1 MRFRTPS
8 RTARPAAVV
17 AVAVAAVL
25 AAGCAPGRTGD
36 GGASAPVTPERAT
49 SGGAAASAAP
59 PADPELDRAVRA
71 AADLPAGREPRT
83 VRVFGPAAG
92 PGGWRLLLAADGERV
107 TGVACGGT
115 YLPFREAGGAPAG
128 DGARTV
134 YAVTLPG
141 DLRGALEVGA
151 VRGGT
156 AGTESVDLGL
166 DGPGGPDARVCG
178 QPPAGE

>member
-1 MRFRTPS
+1 MHSRTPF
-8 RTARPAAVV
+8 RTARLAAVV
-17 AVAVAAVL
+17 AVAAAL

-36 GGASAPVTPERAT
+36 GGAFPPVAPERAAAGGAVT
-49 SGGAAASAAP
+49 SGAP
-59 PADPELDRAVRA
+59 PADPGLDRAVRA
-71 AADLPAGREPRT
+71 AAALPVGREPRT

-92 PGGWRLLLAADGERV
+92 PGGWRLVLAADGERV

-115 YLPFREAGGAPAG
+115 YLPFREPDGAPAG

-134 YAVTLPG
+134 YVVTLPG

-156 AGTESVDLGL
+156 AGTESVDLGRG
-166 DGPGGPDARVCG
+166 GPGGPDARVCG
-178 QPPAGE
+178 